1 MIEPEESLRSR
12 TTFIKSA
19 LTGAAGM
26 LMADI
31 DKHAAHA
38 YAGAQEKRQ
47 GSNVSQLGLSEASQL
62 VRSKKVSPVELTHEC
77 LNRIERLNS
86 KLNAFITVT
95 AESALAEARQA
106 EAEIQHDGWR
116 GPLHGIPIALKD
128 LVDTAGVRTTAAS
141 GVFKD
146 RVPAEDAEIVRRLK
160 AAGAVFLGKL
170 NLHEFAYGGSSAISY
185 FGPVHNPWNL
195 DYSPGGSSGGS
206 AAAVAAQ
213 LCYGAIGSDTGG
225 SIRQPAGYCGIVG
238 LKPTYGR
245 VSTFGVIPLAWSLD
259 HLGPITRTAMDAA
272 LMLQVIAGYDTQDT
286 ASVDVPVPNYVATI
300 AAATSSLRLGI
311 PRAYFYEA
319 LHPEIQAAMEAALLV
334 LKKLAGIQ
342 RDIAPLATNGSYS
355 SVMDPYV
362 AILRAE
368 AYAYHKDYVSKSPEL
383 YQAQTLK
390 RIRAGADVTTSA
402 YIQSRRK
409 LEQVRRSVA
418 RAFETVDLLIT
429 PTACVPS
436 FAIANLLADPN
447 TLREKELLTL
457 RNTRPFNMLGLPT
470 VSVPCGFT
478 RADLPIGMQITGPP
492 GGEATVLRLAY
503 AYEQASEWRK
513 RKPNL
518 G

>member
-1 MIEPEESLRSR
+1 M
-12 TTFIKSA
+12 
-19 LTGAAGM
+19 TG
-26 LMADI
+26 I
-31 DKHAAHA
+31 DKHTAHA
-38 YAGAQEKRQ
+38 FTGAQQKGQ
-47 GSNVSQLGLSEASQL
+47 GSSVGELSLSEASQL
-62 VRSKKVSPVELTHEC
+62 VRSKKVSPVELTREC
-77 LNRIERLNS
+77 LSRIERLNS

-95 AESALAEARQA
+95 ADSALAEARQA
-106 EAEIQHDGWR
+106 EAEIQHGHWK

-128 LVDTAGVRTTAAS
+128 LIDTAGVRTTAAS
-141 GVFKD
+141 GLFKE
-146 RVPAEDAEIVRRLK
+146 RTPNQDAEIVRRLK

-225 SIRQPAGYCGIVG
+225 SVRQPAAYCGIVG

-245 VSTFGVIPLAWSLD
+245 VSTFGVIPLSWSLD
-259 HLGPITRTAMDAA
+259 HLGPMTRTTMDAA
-272 LMLQVIAGYDTQDT
+272 LMLQVIAGYDARDT
-286 ASVDVPVPNYVATI
+286 TSIDVPVPDYAATI
-300 AAATSSLRLGI
+300 AATTSSLRLGI
-311 PRAYFYEA
+311 LRAYFCDA
-319 LHPEIQAAMEAALLV
+319 LHLEIQAAMEAALSV
-334 LKKLAGIQ
+334 LKTLTRTQ
-342 RDIAPLATNGSYS
+342 RDIAPLAADSTSS

-362 AILRAE
+362 TILRAE
-368 AYAYHKDYVSKSPEL
+368 AYAYHKEYVSKSPEL

-390 RIRAGADVTTSA
+390 RIQAGADVTTSA
-402 YIQSRRK
+402 YIQARRQ
-409 LEQVRRSVA
+409 LEQVRRSVT

-429 PTACVPS
+429 PTACVPP
-436 FAIANLLADPN
+436 FAIADLLADPN

-478 RADLPIGMQITGPP
+478 RGELPIGMQITGPP

-503 AYEQASEWRK
+503 AYEQATEWHK

-518 G
+518 S